1 MRSRY
6 VVIATMSLLAITAC
20 KVKEAADTPDAAG
33 APASAAPAFAAV
45 TPSAPPAAT
54 PVQSP
59 DSFLVDF
66 ETSKGTFTVSVTRAL
81 APKGADR
88 FYEMVQ
94 SGYFKNV
101 VFFRVVQGFVAQ
113 FGMHG
118 DPETNKAWMHN
129 SIQDEPAKG
138 SNMRGTLVFAHAG
151 PNTRSNQL
159 FINFGDNTMLDTQG
173 FPPFG
178 RIVKGLEVIDQLNA
192 QYGEAPDQMAIE
204 SDGNAYLAKS
214 FPNLDYIKS
223 AKIISN

>member
-6 VVIATMSLLAITAC
+6 VLIASMSLLAMAACTA
-20 KVKEAADTPDAAG
+20 KESETDADRAAALPE
-33 APASAAPAFAAV
+33 FADV
-45 TPSAPPAAT
+45 TPSTPPAAT

-118 DPETNKAWMHN
+118 DPGTNKAWMYN
-129 SIQDEPAKG
+129 NLQDEPAKG
-138 SNMRGTLVFAHAG
+138 SNVRGTLVFAHAG

-159 FINFGDNTMLDTQG
+159 FINFGDNTMLDAQG

-178 RIVKGLEVIDQLNA
+178 RIVKGLEVIDLLNA
-192 QYGEAPDQMAIE
+192 QYGESPNQMAIE
-204 SDGNAYLAKS
+204 NEGNAYLAKA

-223 AKIISN
+223 AKIITN